1 MLNRNIIAAAALA
14 AASTAALAQ
23 SNVTIYGLLDQGVI
37 KGNGGTATN
46 PGALGTSKAWTLGQA
61 STSRLGFRGTED
73 LGGGLSAQFQIEH
86 RLNPDSGTQNSTNT
100 FWNGRSF
107 VQLTSKDL
115 GAVYLGREYTPGWHV
130 QVKSDPFG
138 NDGVGQA
145 GPVALWGNYQ
155 TPDASGN
162 GTRSSNTVGYKS
174 PKLMGGLT
182 INAAVGLSESTGL
195 GRVQGINAEYA
206 QGPLYLGL
214 SIEQV
219 KNGSANKQGVTSF
232 AAHYDLGMVKPIF
245 YYAQGKTGTN
255 GSVEAS
261 TWMLGATAPLAGG
274 TVKFMYYDLD
284 SDVNSNDR
292 SKFGLGYNYPLSK
305 RTNLYADFGQ
315 AKQTGR
321 TNNSAY
327 ALGVKH
333 VF

>member
-1 MLNRNIIAAAALA
+1 MLNRNIIAAAAFA
-14 AASTAALAQ
+14 AASTASLAQ
-23 SNVTIYGLLDQGVI
+23 STVTVYGVLDQGVI
-37 KGNGGTATN
+37 KGNGGTATSQ
-46 PGALGTSKAWTLGQA
+46 GALGTSKAWNLGQA
-61 STSRLGFRGTED
+61 TTSRLGFRGTED

-86 RLNPDSGTQNSTNT
+86 RLNPDTGAQNSSTAL
-100 FWNGRSF
+100 WNGRSY
-107 VQLTSKDL
+107 VQLSSKDL

-155 TPDASGN
+155 TPDAQGN

-174 PKLMGGLT
+174 PKLLGGLT
-182 INAAVGLSESTGL
+182 VNAAVALSESTGL
-195 GRVQGINAEYA
+195 GRVQGFNAEYA

-214 SIEQV
+214 SFEQV